1 MQETKET
8 PVLSLGQ
15 EDPLKESMAT
25 PLQYPCLEIPMDG
38 WAWWATVHSVAKS
51 QTWLKWLSTHTCA
64 ENRLVAS
71 TVWRKGRTWSGCLMS
86 TRFSFRVM
94 KIVQKLDSDS
104 CHCECIK
111 CHWIA
116 HFKWL
121 KWSEVKVAQSCPTFC
136 DPMDYTVHGILQA
149 RILEWIAFPFSW
161 GSSQPR
167 DRTQG
172 LPHYGQILYQLS
184 HKGSP
189 RTLDWVAYPFSSG
202 SSWPRN
208 WTGVVKM
215 VNFYVMCILLQFKK
229 RISDYIDAQ
238 QSSKN

>member
-8 PVLSLGQ
+8 PVWTLSQ

-25 PLQYPCLEIPMDG
+25 HSSILAWRFPWMDEPDGLQSIGLQRVGHD
-38 WAWWATVHSVAKS
+38 WS
-51 QTWLKWLSTHTCA
+51 
-64 ENRLVAS
+64 NF

-86 TRFSFRVM
+86 ARFSFRVM

-104 CHCECIK
+104 CHCNCLK

-116 HFKWL
+116 YFKWL
-121 KWSEVKVAQSCPTFC
+121 KWIEVQVAQSCPTFC
-136 DPMDYTVHGILQA
+136 NPVDYTVHGILQA
-149 RILEWIAFPFSW
+149 RILEWVAFPFSK

-167 DRTQG
+167 DLTQG
-172 LPHYGQILYQLS
+172 LPHYGQIPYQLS

-189 RTLDWVAYPFSSG
+189 RTLEWVAYPFSSG

-215 VNFYVMCILLQFKK
+215 VNFYIMCILLQFKK
-229 RISDYIDAQ
+229 RISGYIDAQ
-238 QSSKN
+238 QNPKN